1 MTTAH
6 TKGQRIA
13 YRRVS
18 TLDQSTARQLDG
30 MSFDIEFTDKASGK
44 DTQRPQL
51 EALLRHAR
59 AGDHVYVHSID
70 RLARNMADLLQL
82 VEQLTGKGVALSFVK
97 EGLNFSSD
105 KADPFQM
112 LMLSMLGSVAQFERA
127 IILERQREGI
137 AIAKAEGKYKGGK
150 AKLSPEQVAALI
162 SRVNAGE
169 PKAKVA
175 RDAGIS
181 RETLYQYYRQAQHT

>member
-51 EALLRHAR
+51 EAMLRHVR

-82 VEQLTGKGVALSFVK
+82 VEQLTGKGVAMSFVK
-97 EGLNFSSD
+97 EGLNFTSD

-150 AKLSPEQVAALI
+150 AKLSPEQGAALVA
-162 SRVNAGE
+162 RVSAGE

-175 RDAGIS
+175 REFGIS
-181 RETLYQYYRQAQHT
+181 RETLYQYIKQVA

>member
-1 MTTAH
+1 MTAAH
-6 TKGQRIA
+6 TQGQRIA

-70 RLARNMADLLQL
+70 RLARNTADLLLL
-82 VEQLTGKGVALSFVK
+82 VEELTSKGVALSFVK
-97 EGLNFSSD
+97 EGLNFTSD

-150 AKLSPEQVAALI
+150 AKLSPEQVAALVA
-162 SRVNAGE
+162 RVNAGE

-175 RDAGIS
+175 RDFGIS
-181 RETLYQYYRQAQHT
+181 RETLYQYLKQEA

>member
-6 TKGQRIA
+6 SKGQRIA

-30 MSFDIEFTDKASGK
+30 MSFDTEFTDKASGK

-51 EALLRHAR
+51 EAMLRHAR
-59 AGDHVYVHSID
+59 TGDHVYVHSID

-82 VEQLTGKGVALSFVK
+82 VEQLTGKGVAVSFVK
-97 EGLNFSSD
+97 EGLNFTSD

-150 AKLSPEQVAALI
+150 AKLVPDQVAALV

-175 RDAGIS
+175 RDFGIS
-181 RETLYQYYRQAQHT
+181 RETLYQYLKQQA

>member
-1 MTTAH
+1 MTSTNP
-6 TKGQRIA
+6 KGQRVA

-18 TLDQSTARQLDG
+18 TLDQSAARQLDG
-30 MSFDIEFTDKASGK
+30 MSFDIEFADKASGK

-51 EALLRHAR
+51 EAMLRHVR

-70 RLARNMADLLQL
+70 RLARNMADLLRL
-82 VEQLTGKGVALSFVK
+82 VEQLTEKGVALSFVK
-97 EGLNFSSD
+97 EGLVFTSD
-105 KADPFQM
+105 KADPFQT
-112 LMLSMLGSVAQFERA
+112 LMLSMLGSVAQFERS

-150 AKLSPEQVAALI
+150 AKLGPEQIVQLVT
-162 SRVNAGE
+162 RVNAGE

-175 RDAGIS
+175 REFGIS
-181 RETLYQYYRQAQHT
+181 RETLYQT

>member
-1 MTTAH
+1 MS
-6 TKGQRIA
+6 KGQRIG
-13 YRRVS
+13 YKRVS
-18 TLDQSTARQLDG
+18 TVVQNTSRQLDG
-30 MSFDIEFTDKASGK
+30 FEFDATFEDRASGK
-44 DTQRPQL
+44 DAKRPQL
-51 EALLRHAR
+51 EAMLKHVR

-97 EGLNFSSD
+97 EGLNFTSD

-150 AKLSPEQVAALI
+150 AKLSPEQVATLVV
-162 SRVNAGE
+162 RVNAGE
-169 PKAKVA
+169 PKAKIA

-181 RETLYQYYRQAQHT
+181 RETLYQYLKQEA

>member
-6 TKGQRIA
+6 TTGQRIA

-30 MSFDIEFTDKASGK
+30 MRFDIEFTDKASGK

-51 EALLRHAR
+51 EAMLRHVR
-59 AGDHVYVHSID
+59 AADHVYVHSID

-82 VEQLTGKGVALSFVK
+82 VEQLTGKGVAVSFVK
-97 EGLNFSSD
+97 EGLNFTSD

-150 AKLSPEQVAALI
+150 AKLGTEQVAALVA
-162 SRVNAGE
+162 RVNAGE

-175 RDAGIS
+175 RDLGIS
-181 RETLYQYYRQAQHT
+181 RETLYQYLKQEA

>member
-6 TKGQRIA
+6 NKGQRIA

-51 EALLRHAR
+51 EAMLRHVR

-82 VEQLTGKGVALSFVK
+82 VEQLTGKGVAMSFVK
-97 EGLNFSSD
+97 EGLNFTSD

-137 AIAKAEGKYKGGK
+137 AIAKAGGKYKGGK
-150 AKLSPEQVAALI
+150 AKLSPEQVAALVA
-162 SRVNAGE
+162 RVSAGE

-175 RDAGIS
+175 RDFGIS
-181 RETLYQYYRQAQHT
+181 RETLYQYIKQAV